1 MVTIEE
7 KIKLFSKVVFDK
19 VQKENQQE
27 IDKFNKEYG
36 SLLEKKKAEAKAN
49 ADKMYEDGAKK
60 VDKQKSQ
67 IISKARVDEKKLV
80 LEQKNK
86 IFDEAIDEITEYSK
100 KYLANEN
107 YKSDFLNSLKEAFSD
122 LNVNDDT
129 CLYVTSD
136 DADKMKNEVL
146 NLFPDRKIDFKVNDD
161 IIGGF
166 ILEDKTINTR
176 MDMSFVNR
184 IDDAKELIGEKLF
197 ALLK

>member
-36 SLLEKKKAEAKAN
+36 SLLEKKKAEVEAN
-49 ADKMYEDGAKK
+49 ADKIYADGVKK
-60 VDKQKSQ
+60 AEKEKGQ

-86 IFDEAIDEITEYSK
+86 IFDEAISEITDYSK
-100 KYLANEN
+100 KYLSNEN
-107 YKSDFLNSLKEAFSD
+107 YKNDFLNSLKEALSD
-122 LNVNDDT
+122 LDASDEIY
-129 CLYVTSD
+129 LYTTSSD
-136 DADKMKNEVL
+136 IKIKDEVL
-146 NLFPDRKIDFKVNDD
+146 NLFSDRKIDFKVDDD

-176 MDMSFVNR
+176 MDMSFVSKIN
-184 IDDAKELIGEKLF
+184 DAKELIGEKLF